1 MQTDSWDDYV
11 CFGGIMKKV
20 ASARRYLDTAVA
32 QNISRS
38 LEKLSHFAN
47 KTALMNVSE
56 KEMCCVIEN
65 AVERYSGVINRDA
78 VNADTDIKHKFDD
91 DMMLSL
97 ENQLISL
104 GFLSATNKQVLL
116 IEEFGYR
123 TEPLAK
129 EYYIVQPAVR
139 YHYMVKAL
147 YLADEKESCQQLS
160 ENGKQDFKDT
170 IATQIKE
177 DMTKQIIVYETSK
190 ALSSQRYFVSKL
202 CFRNDAVPNK
212 DLGGLDM
219 LVYDKQQ
226 NCCWGFE
233 IAYSVQASSLQY
245 KDLVDQRLVNAVKY
259 MYGNIQRLCVL
270 YNGEPF
276 VNSKGIVYLNIPDF
290 LKEIKDNKDV
300 ESVLLNLNNKLH
312 QKIIDD
318 ISAQNS

>member
-1 MQTDSWDDYV
+1 
-11 CFGGIMKKV
+11 
-20 ASARRYLDTAVA
+20 
-32 QNISRS
+32 
-38 LEKLSHFAN
+38 
-47 KTALMNVSE
+47 
-56 KEMCCVIEN
+56 
-65 AVERYSGVINRDA
+65 
-78 VNADTDIKHKFDD
+78 
-91 DMMLSL
+91 
-97 ENQLISL
+97 
-104 GFLSATNKQVLL
+104 
-116 IEEFGYR
+116 
-123 TEPLAK
+123 
-129 EYYIVQPAVR
+129 
-139 YHYMVKAL
+139 MVKAL